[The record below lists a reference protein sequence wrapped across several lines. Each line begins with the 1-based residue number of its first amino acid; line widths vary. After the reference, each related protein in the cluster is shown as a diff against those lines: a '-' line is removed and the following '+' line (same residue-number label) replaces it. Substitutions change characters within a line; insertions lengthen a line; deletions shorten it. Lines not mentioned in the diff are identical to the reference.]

1 MQRHINTMLSTDG
14 CLVVQKRN
22 KNKLF
27 QRDLII
33 VPESLSEGL
42 LVSMHLNLNHPT
54 PYQLS
59 KVIETRFF
67 ILDRDNKIKN
77 LSSNCAL
84 CQAGR
89 TIPKEIYE
97 FDANDV
103 PDHPG
108 KSFTVDILRKCKKF
122 INV

>member
-1 MQRHINTMLSTDG
+1 MQRHINAMLSTDG

-59 KVIETRFF
+59 KIIETRFF
-67 ILDRDNKIKN
+67 ILDRDYKIKN
-77 LSSNCAL
+77 NPAHHPPT
-84 CQAGR
+84 R
-89 TIPKEIYE
+89 TSMKELE
-97 FDANDV
+97 FNSDQI
-103 PDHPG
+103 
-108 KSFTVDILRKCKKF
+108 T
-122 INV
+122 NVA